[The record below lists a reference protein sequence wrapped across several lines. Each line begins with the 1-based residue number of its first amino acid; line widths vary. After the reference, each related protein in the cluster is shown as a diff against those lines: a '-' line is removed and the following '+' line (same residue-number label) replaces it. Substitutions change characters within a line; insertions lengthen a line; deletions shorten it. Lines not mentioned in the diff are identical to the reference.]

1 VICMEIAITPS
12 HGLVLL
18 RDAETEELPR
28 WERGTLVLGSGSC
41 IVIGTYPPDE
51 GPTVVQISDAHEED
65 RLSDLVEVF
74 AGRLSA
80 PSSRVVLA
88 DVLGGVYAQFP
99 AEPETSVRVLAN
111 HEVVPD
117 RIRIALGP
125 GVER

>member
-1 VICMEIAITPS
+1 VICIEIAITPS

-41 IVIGTYPPDE
+41 IVIGTYPPGD
-51 GPTVVQISDAHEED
+51 GSTVVRISDAQEED
-65 RLSDLVEVF
+65 RPPDLVEVF

-99 AEPETSVRVLAN
+99 ADPETLVRVLVN

-125 GVER
+125 GAGR